1 MDSPTDA
8 SSTGAL
14 STDAPVP
21 NVLLVIC
28 DTLRVDALS
37 CYAADA
43 PPTPNLDRLAAEGT
57 TFDNAFAVGS
67 WTPPSHGALFTGRYP
82 SETGFAGAWPTLSDD
97 ETVLAERFAEVG
109 YATIGI
115 PGPSKMG
122 SPVGLDRGFDEYYE
136 VYEEMAA
143 RPSLPYLRQLLTD
156 GFVRRD
162 LFRLA
167 TRGNDYYTEIKLEKL
182 RRFVADADAPWFA
195 MANLTTV
202 HAPYWV
208 PKPYMCEETP
218 ELSRPFFPLLE
229 EFLPSTVRFDRDDV
243 RPERLFAAADGASAT
258 SIAMRQYETGE
269 YLTEAEHSVLR
280 AWYRACVRYLD
291 ARLGALFDWLDE
303 TGRREETHVV
313 LTSDHGE
320 CFGDHRTMY
329 HGYFLH
335 DELLRVPL
343 VLSGP
348 EVPAG
353 ERRSDLVSLVDLFDT
368 LCDLAGVPAPEATS
382 GRSLFA
388 DGASDASDADT
399 VDAARGAVFAETAVM
414 DERDREAASDVSAE
428 TLAAFETGKKSI
440 RTVTHRLERRSDGS
454 ERLYD
459 VRTGDE
465 IDEPEVA
472 DSLRERLVGTLGE
485 EFVVDVDDEREYSAG
500 VERNLRELGYL
511 E

>member
-1 MDSPTDA
+1 MGP
-8 SSTGAL
+8 
-14 STDAPVP
+14 PP
-21 NVLLVIC
+21 NVLLVVC

-37 CYAADA
+37 CYDDDA

-57 TFDNAFAVGS
+57 TFENAFAAGS

-82 SETGFAGAWPTLSDD
+82 SETGFAGAWPTLSAD
-97 ETVLAERFAEVG
+97 ETTMAERFRDAG
-109 YATIGI
+109 YDTIGI

-136 VYEEMAA
+136 VYEEMAK

-162 LFRLA
+162 LFRIA

-182 RRFVADADAPWFA
+182 RRFVAEADAPWFA

-202 HAPYWV
+202 HAPYRV
-208 PKPYMCEETP
+208 PKPYMREETP
-218 ELSRPFFPLLE
+218 ELHRPLLPLLE
-229 EFLPSTVRFDRDDV
+229 EFLPSTVRLDRDDV

-258 SIAMRQYETGE
+258 SIAMRQYETGD
-269 YLTEAEHSVLR
+269 YLTDAELSVLR

-291 ARLGALFDWLDE
+291 DRLGALFDWLDE
-303 TGRREETHVV
+303 TGRREQTHVV

-320 CFGDHRTMY
+320 CFGEHGTMY
-329 HGYFLH
+329 HGYFLY
-335 DELLRVPL
+335 DELLHVPL
-343 VLSGP
+343 VVSGP

-368 LCDLAGVPAPEATS
+368 LCDLSGVEAPEATS
-382 GRSLFA
+382 GRALFG
-388 DGASDASDADT
+388 DDADNG
-399 VDAARGAVFAETAVM
+399 VDSGNEHDAVFAETAIM
-414 DERDREAASDVSAE
+414 DERDREAAAEVSRE

-440 RTVTHRLERRSDGS
+440 RTATHRFERRSDGS
-454 ERLYD
+454 ERLCD
-459 VRTGDE
+459 VRTGEEVD
-465 IDEPEVA
+465 DPELA
-472 DSLRERLVGTLGE
+472 DSLREQLTQTLGE
-485 EFVVDVDDEREYSAG
+485 EYVVDGSGDEEYSAG

>member
-8 SSTGAL
+8 TSTTPA
-14 STDAPVP
+14 SADAPSS

-37 CYAADA
+37 CYADDA

-57 TFDNAFAVGS
+57 TFENAFAVGS
-67 WTPPSHGALFTGRYP
+67 WTPPSHGAVFTGRYP
-82 SETGFAGAWPTLSDD
+82 SETGFGGAWPSLSPG
-97 ETVLAERFAEVG
+97 ETTMAERFGEAG
-109 YATIGI
+109 YDTIGI

-136 VYEEMAA
+136 VYEEMEK
-143 RPSLPYLRQLLTD
+143 RPSVPYLRQVLTD
-156 GFVRRD
+156 EFVRRD
-162 LFRLA
+162 LWRLA
-167 TRGNDYYTEIKLEKL
+167 TRGNDYYTRIKVEKL
-182 RRFVADADAPWFA
+182 QRYISEADAPWFA

-208 PKPYMCEETP
+208 PNPYMREETS
-218 ELSRPFFPLLE
+218 ELQRPFFPLLE

-258 SIAMRQYETGE
+258 SIAMRQYETGD
-269 YLTEAEHSVLR
+269 YLNEAELSVLR

-291 ARLGALFDWLDE
+291 SQLGELFDWLDE

-320 CFGDHRTMY
+320 CFGEHGAMY

-335 DELLRVPL
+335 DELLHVPL
-343 VLSGP
+343 VVSGP
-348 EVPAG
+348 DVPSDA
-353 ERRSDLVSLVDLFDT
+353 RRSDLVSLVDLFDT
-368 LCDLAGVPAPEATS
+368 LCDLSGIEAPEKTS
-382 GRSLFA
+382 GRALF
-388 DGASDASDADT
+388 GAGGDETDAHGERD
-399 VDAARGAVFAETAVM
+399 AVFAETAIM
-414 DERDREAASDVSAE
+414 DESDREAAAEVSEE
-428 TLAAFETGKKSI
+428 TRSAFETGKKSI
-440 RTVTHRLERRSDGS
+440 RTQSHRFERRSDGR
-454 ERLYD
+454 EYLYD
-459 VRTGDE
+459 VQTGDE
-465 IDEPEVA
+465 VDDAELEE
-472 DSLRERLVGTLGE
+472 SLREQLTETLGE
-485 EFVVDVDDEREYSAG
+485 EFVVDGQREREYSAG

>member
-1 MDSPTDA
+1 MDSP
-8 SSTGAL
+8 
-14 STDAPVP
+14 P
-21 NVLLVIC
+21 NVLLVVC

-37 CYAADA
+37 RYADDA

-57 TFDNAFAVGS
+57 TFENAFAVGS

-82 SETGFAGAWPTLSDD
+82 SETGFAGAWPSLSDD
-97 ETVLAERFAEVG
+97 ETTMAERFRDAG
-109 YATIGI
+109 YDTIGI

-136 VYEEMAA
+136 VYEEMAK
-143 RPSLPYLRQLLTD
+143 RPSLRYLGQLLTD
-156 GFVRRD
+156 EFVRRD
-162 LFRLA
+162 FARLA

-182 RRFVADADAPWFA
+182 RRFVAEADAPWFA

-208 PKPYMCEETP
+208 PKPYMREETP
-218 ELSRPFFPLLE
+218 ELRRPFFPLLE
-229 EFLPSTVRFDRDDV
+229 EFRPSAVRLDRDDV

-269 YLTEAEHSVLR
+269 YLTDAELSVLR

-291 ARLGALFDWLDE
+291 ARLGDLFDWLDE

-320 CFGDHRTMY
+320 CFGEHGTMY

-335 DELLRVPL
+335 DELLHVPL
-343 VLSGP
+343 VVSGP

-353 ERRSDLVSLVDLFDT
+353 ERRSDLVSLVDVFDT
-368 LCDLAGVPAPEATS
+368 VCDLSGISAPEATS
-382 GRSLFA
+382 GRALFA
-388 DGASDASDADT
+388 RDAD
-399 VDAARGAVFAETAVM
+399 DGNESNDDERNAVFAETAVM
-414 DERDREAASDVSAE
+414 DERDREAAAEVSRE
-428 TLAAFETGKKSI
+428 TLSAFETGKKSI
-440 RTVTHRLERRSDGS
+440 QTATHRLERRSDGS

-459 VRTGDE
+459 VRTGEETD
-465 IDEPEVA
+465 DPALA

-485 EFVVDVDDEREYSAG
+485 EFVVDGEDEREYSAG

-511 E
+511 D